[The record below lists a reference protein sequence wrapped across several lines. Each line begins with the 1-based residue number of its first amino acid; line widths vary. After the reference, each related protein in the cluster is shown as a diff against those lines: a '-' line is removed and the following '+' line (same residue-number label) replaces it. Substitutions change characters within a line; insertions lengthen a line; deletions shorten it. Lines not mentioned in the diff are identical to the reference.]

1 MFLSA
6 GITCRKSYNVSG
18 ASWRLLAMLQR
29 LGNADERTGNY
40 TPPNHPLDII
50 WASAKRIVTPMANSW
65 AMKHP
70 RSKSPDMVINHVG
83 MSENMLSIPIS
94 WSFPPFKKPI
104 LFQTQLLLL
113 IPSPINKKKT
123 IPQETMLFHI
133 GFAKMGP
140 PNGGD
145 CQFISINSIPLY
157 CTICTI
163 IFRCA

>member
-1 MFLSA
+1 
-6 GITCRKSYNVSG
+6 
-18 ASWRLLAMLQR
+18 MLQR

-94 WSFPPFKKPI
+94 
-104 LFQTQLLLL
+104 
-113 IPSPINKKKT
+113 
-123 IPQETMLFHI
+123 
-133 GFAKMGP
+133 
-140 PNGGD
+140 
-145 CQFISINSIPLY
+145 
-157 CTICTI
+157 
-163 IFRCA
+163 